1 MRTQGLLT
9 RLTTLPRRS
18 KQAMMVGVDVIL
30 SIVAMWAAFSLRFE
44 DFFFP
49 WSWNQIFIFALGPLI
64 SVPIFIRMGLYRA
77 VFRYSAFGATAAVA
91 RASLVYAV
99 IFGTIVVVTALKDVP
114 RGISLIQPMTYAWAV
129 LAVRSFAGHLL
140 SAPFGRRGK
149 RSREKLVIYGAGV
162 SGIQTMNALQASL
175 NYEIIGF
182 IDDNPAKIGREI
194 VGLTVY
200 GRQDLADLVN
210 DRGAESVLLALPNIA
225 RSRRNELL
233 EWLRGF
239 KVRVM
244 SVPSV
249 LEIASGKV
257 TLSNVLDLDLED
269 LLGRDPVE
277 ARVESVQDN
286 LHEKVVLVTG
296 AGGSIGSE
304 LCRQIV
310 RAGPTKLL
318 LVEASEF
325 ALYAIHAELCTLRD
339 REGPLTEI
347 IPLLANVRDLDRMT
361 EICKTWRPATV
372 YHAAAYKHVP
382 LVEHNPAEGV
392 ANNAV
397 GTLNMAQ
404 AAILAGAE
412 RFVLISTDKAVR
424 PTNIMGASK
433 RLAEIV
439 LQALSAEQAV
449 AFTAGQIPLRN
460 RTVFT
465 MVRFGNVLGSSGSV
479 VPLFRSQIAAGGPLT
494 VTHRDVTRY
503 FMTIPEA
510 SQLVLQAGAMATG
523 GEVFL
528 LDMGEPVRIFD
539 LARRMIELSG
549 ATVRDEA
556 NPDGDVAI
564 EITGLRP
571 GEKLYEELLIGD
583 NPLGT
588 AHPRIMQARETM
600 WPWSQ
605 VRERFEA
612 LQRALDHND
621 VPAMQAVLGEL
632 VDGFPA
638 GGDVVDWIAMERE
651 NRAPIPDAST
661 A

>member
-1 MRTQGLLT
+1 LSTQQVLT
-9 RLTTLPRRS
+9 RLTGLPRRS
-18 KQAMMVGVDVIL
+18 KQAVMVAVDVSL
-30 SIVAMWAAFSLRFE
+30 SLFSMWLAFSLRFE
-44 DFFFP
+44 EFFFP
-49 WSWNQIFIFALGPLI
+49 WSINQVIIFALAPLL
-64 SVPIFIRMGLYRA
+64 SFPIFVRMGLYRA
-77 VFRYSAFGATAAVA
+77 VFRYSGFGATAAVA
-91 RASLVYAV
+91 RAMTIYA
-99 IFGTIVVVTALKDVP
+99 IAFGTIVVATSLYHVP
-114 RGISLIQPMTYAWAV
+114 RSISIIQPLIYAWAV
-129 LAVRSFAGHLL
+129 LGVRSFGGMILTGG
-140 SAPFGRRGK
+140 SMRKERQ
-149 RSREKLVIYGAGV
+149 RERLMIYGAGV

-175 NYEIIGF
+175 NYKVVGF
-182 IDDNPAKIGREI
+182 IDDDPEKIGREI
-194 VGLTVY
+194 MGLRVFARSDIAT
-200 GRQDLADLVN
+200 LIADQEV
-210 DRGAESVLLALPNIA
+210 ESVLLALPNIGRA
-225 RSRRNELL
+225 RRNEVL
-233 EWLRGF
+233 EYLRRYA
-239 KVRVM
+239 VRVL

-257 TLSNVLDLDLED
+257 TLSNVLELEIED

-277 ARVESVQDN
+277 SKVNAAQES
-286 LHEKVVLVTG
+286 LEGRVVLVTG

-304 LCRQIV
+304 LCRQIL
-310 RAGPTKLL
+310 RAHPSQLL

-325 ALYAIHAELCTLRD
+325 ALYAIHAELAALRD
-339 REGPLTEI
+339 RDGPPVKI
-347 IPLLANVRDLDRMT
+347 VPLLGNVRDLDRMT
-361 EICKTWRPATV
+361 EIFKTWRPATV

-382 LVEHNPAEGV
+382 LVEHNPVEGV
-392 ANNAV
+392 LNNV
-397 GTLNMAQ
+397 IGTLNTAH
-404 AAILAGAE
+404 AAVLAGAE

-439 LQALSAEQAV
+439 LQAISAEKAI
-449 AFTAGQIPLRN
+449 AFTHGQIPLMN

-479 VPLFRSQIAAGGPLT
+479 VPLFRSQLASGGPLT

-510 SQLVLQAGAMATG
+510 AQLVLQAGAMAAG

-539 LARRMIELSG
+539 LARRIIELSG

-588 AHPRIMQARETM
+588 AHPRIMQARERM
-600 WPWSQ
+600 WPWSD
-605 VRERFEA
+605 VRPRLDA
-612 LQRALDHND
+612 LQLALDRND
-621 VPAMQAVLGEL
+621 IQAIQAILAEL
-632 VDGFPA
+632 VDGYTAEA
-638 GGDVVDWIAMERE
+638 GVVDWIELERE
-651 NRAPIPDAST
+651 QRLQLVEAKT

>member
-1 MRTQGLLT
+1 MLT
-9 RLTTLPRRS
+9 RLTSLPRRS
-18 KQAMMVGVDVIL
+18 KQALMVAIDVIL
-30 SIVAMWAAFSLRFE
+30 SIVSLWLAFSLRFE
-44 DFFFP
+44 QFFVP
-49 WSWNQIFIFALGPLI
+49 WSWNQGLIFLLAPLL

-77 VFRYSAFGATAAVA
+77 VFRYSGFGATAAVA
-91 RASLVYAV
+91 RAMVTYSVA
-99 IFGTIVVVTALKDVP
+99 FGVIVVASSLYHVP
-114 RGISLIQPMTYAWAV
+114 RSISIIQPLIYAWAV
-129 LAVRSFAGHLL
+129 LGARSFGGRLL
-140 SAPFGRRGK
+140 SGVSGRKGQ
-149 RSREKLVIYGAGV
+149 RERERLVIYGAGV

-175 NYEIIGF
+175 NYQVVGF
-182 IDDNPAKIGREI
+182 IDDDPDKIGREI

-200 GRQDLADLVN
+200 ARTDIDHLIGN
-210 DRGAESVLLALPNIA
+210 RGVESVLLALPNIG
-225 RSRRNELL
+225 RGRRNEVLD
-233 EWLRGF
+233 WLRSYA
-239 KVRVM
+239 VRVL

-257 TLSNVLDLDLED
+257 TLSNVLELEIED
-269 LLGRDPVE
+269 LLGRPPVE
-277 ARVESVQDN
+277 AKVDAVHNN
-286 LHEKVVLVTG
+286 LEGRVVLVTG

-310 RAGPTKLL
+310 RAGPSQLL

-325 ALYAIHAELCTLRD
+325 ALYAIHSELMTLRD
-339 REGPLTEI
+339 RKAPPVKI
-347 IPLLANVRDLDRMT
+347 IPLLANVRDLERMT

-392 ANNAV
+392 TNNV
-397 GTLNMAQ
+397 LGTLHTAQ
-404 AAILAGAE
+404 AAVLAGAE

-439 LQALSAEQAV
+439 LQALSAETAV
-449 AFTAGQIPLRN
+449 SFSTGQIPLKN

-479 VPLFRSQIAAGGPLT
+479 VPLFRSQLASGGPLT

-510 SQLVLQAGAMATG
+510 AQLVLQAGAMAAG

-539 LARRMIELSG
+539 VARRIIELSG
-549 ATVRDEA
+549 LTLRDEA
-556 NPDGDVAI
+556 HPDGDIAI

-588 AHPRIMQARETM
+588 AHPRIMQARERM
-600 WPWSQ
+600 WPWTQ
-605 VRERFEA
+605 VRDRLDE
-612 LQRALDHND
+612 LQLALDRND
-621 VPAMQAVLGEL
+621 IPAIQRILADL
-632 VDGFPA
+632 VDGFSA
-638 GGDVVDWIAMERE
+638 EGDIVDWIELERQIRPE
-651 NRAPIPDAST
+651 PSNINIA
-661 A
+661 